1 MPISWLSVLFNNYGK
16 LPKHSFSQIFE
27 LQETDV
33 EYEEKRANMSLTQA
47 ELDKENDYYC
57 RQSSPL
63 HEPDDGTFGDDIDD
77 IVGMF

>member
-1 MPISWLSVLFNNYGK
+1 MTLK
-16 LPKHSFSQIFE
+16 
-27 LQETDV
+27 ETDV

-77 IVGMF
+77 IVGKYINLFYRNNHSILLFC

>member
-1 MPISWLSVLFNNYGK
+1 MIFLFLK
-16 LPKHSFSQIFE
+16 
-27 LQETDV
+27 ETDV

-77 IVGMF
+77 IVGMYINLFTKEIIILYCFCLIEF

>member
-1 MPISWLSVLFNNYGK
+1 M
-16 LPKHSFSQIFE
+16 
-27 LQETDV
+27 

-77 IVGMF
+77 IVGMHFPLKDFTFYHGIVFNSDLLICVTF

>member
-1 MPISWLSVLFNNYGK
+1 
-16 LPKHSFSQIFE
+16 
-27 LQETDV
+27 
-33 EYEEKRANMSLTQA
+33 MSLTQA

-77 IVGMF
+77 IVGMYFSLTYIWG

>member
-1 MPISWLSVLFNNYGK
+1 MTLK
-16 LPKHSFSQIFE
+16 
-27 LQETDV
+27 ETDV

-77 IVGMF
+77 IVGKYINLFYRNNHSILFNDLSY

>member
-1 MPISWLSVLFNNYGK
+1 MTLK
-16 LPKHSFSQIFE
+16 
-27 LQETDV
+27 ETDV

-77 IVGMF
+77 IVGKYINLCYRNNHSILFLFCLIEF

>member
-1 MPISWLSVLFNNYGK
+1 MTLK
-16 LPKHSFSQIFE
+16 
-27 LQETDV
+27 ETDV

-77 IVGMF
+77 IVGKYINLFYRNNHSICLIEL

>member
-1 MPISWLSVLFNNYGK
+1 MTLK
-16 LPKHSFSQIFE
+16 
-27 LQETDV
+27 ETDV

-77 IVGMF
+77 IVGMYINLYYKKNSHIILVYRF

>member
-1 MPISWLSVLFNNYGK
+1 M
-16 LPKHSFSQIFE
+16 
-27 LQETDV
+27 

-63 HEPDDGTFGDDIDD
+63 HEPDDGTFGDDLEDVVGTKMLSIDNAIFD
-77 IVGMF
+77 DYSSTP